1 MDVVVLVPINIGR
14 LMLVERIKP
23 NTLGD
28 LRILDQKIQSGGT
41 NFQ

>member
-1 MDVVVLVPINIGR
+1 MDVVVLVPINISR